1 MRYDDEL
8 QSYLKVT
15 GLQASDLS
23 KPKAKK
29 KDTRD
34 KPQTPLH
41 PTKPQ
46 VMSFLTT
53 EQTSGTVAAGGHSA
67 EPLATTVAAVPGGM
81 NGAALRATGGFQT
94 VGGVGEDCSS
104 LGTNLST
111 CLPHFSQVWSGQ
123 EVYANQQLL
132 AQMGFTPGQTIFTNQ
147 TMGEAANT
155 SGLITIQSQ
164 DVNQNEGPQVTALYR

>member
-8 QSYLKVT
+8 QSYLKLT

-29 KDTRD
+29 KDARD
-34 KPQTPLH
+34 KPQTPLR

-46 VMSFLTT
+46 VMPFATV
-53 EQTSGTVAAGGHSA
+53 EQTSGAVVAAGEHASA
-67 EPLATTVAAVPGGM
+67 PLASTVAMPGGGM
-81 NGAALRATGGFQT
+81 NGASLRATGFQA
-94 VGGVGEDCSS
+94 VGVGEDCSS

-111 CLPHFSQVWSGQ
+111 LPHFSQVWSGQ

-132 AQMGFTPGQTIFTNQ
+132 AQMGFTPGQTIFTSQ
-147 TMGEAANT
+147 TMGDATNT
-155 SGLITIQSQ
+155 SGFITIQSQ

>member
-8 QSYLKVT
+8 QSYLKMT

-29 KDTRD
+29 KDSRE
-34 KPQTPLH
+34 KPQTPLR

-46 VMSFLTT
+46 AMPFVMS
-53 EQTSGTVAAGGHSA
+53 EQTSVAVAASERA
-67 EPLATTVAAVPGGM
+67 SEPLATTVAVPGGM
-81 NGAALRATGGFQT
+81 NGAALRTTGFQT
-94 VGGVGEDCSS
+94 VGVGDECSGV
-104 LGTNLST
+104 GTNLSA
-111 CLPHFSQVWSGQ
+111 LPHFSQVWSGQ

-147 TMGEAANT
+147 TAGEAANA